1 MEAASPRSAWAHLRR
16 KLDILGCMGT
26 VCFKTRLIGFFLV
39 AALLA
44 GNTLSA
50 QGNKSVLPPFPDT
63 TLFESRRYVE
73 GNDTLSYRLYRSV
86 KAESATEA
94 VPLVVFLHGAGE
106 RGNDNTQQL
115 LHCIRFFLADSVTSR
130 YPFLL
135 LVPQCPNEKRWVN
148 TDWTLPEHQMEEEPT
163 AQMKAVFS
171 LIDCLNGCGVTD
183 ANRVYICGI
192 SMGGFGVWDALQR
205 RPETFAAAIAIC
217 GGGDPAYAE
226 GMKDTPVYIFH
237 GKKDKLVK
245 PIRSE
250 QMYKALRAVGNTK
263 AVFVSYPEA
272 GHLCWDKAFSTP
284 GIFKWLFG
292 HELH

>member
-1 MEAASPRSAWAHLRR
+1 
-16 KLDILGCMGT
+16 MGT
-26 VCFKTRLIGFFLV
+26 VCIKPRLIGFLL
-39 AALLA
+39 AMALLA
-44 GNTLSA
+44 GNHTLSA
-50 QGNKSVLPPFPDT
+50 QGKKNALPTLPDT
-63 TLFESRRYVE
+63 TLFEARMYVE
-73 GNDTLSYRLYRSV
+73 GNDTLPYRLYRSV
-86 KAESATEA
+86 KAESMTEA

-106 RGNDNTQQL
+106 RGNDNTAQL
-115 LHCIRFFLADSVTSR
+115 LHCIRFFLEDSVTAK

-135 LVPQCPNEKRWVN
+135 MVPQCPNEQRWVN

-171 LIDCLNGCGVTD
+171 LIDCFNGCGITD
-183 ANRVYICGI
+183 ADRVYICGI

-217 GGGDPAYAE
+217 GGGDPAYAK

-250 QMYKALRAVGNTK
+250 QMYKALRGVGNTE

-272 GHLCWDKAFSTP
+272 GHLCWDKAFSTS
-284 GIFKWLFG
+284 GIFKWLFS
-292 HELH
+292 HKLQ

>member
-1 MEAASPRSAWAHLRR
+1 MR
-16 KLDILGCMGT
+16 T
-26 VCFKTRLIGFFLV
+26 VGIKTRLIGLFLL

-50 QGNKSVLPPFPDT
+50 QVNMKVLPSFPDT
-63 TLFESRRYVE
+63 ALFEAGRYVE
-73 GNDTLSYRLYRSV
+73 GNDTLPYRLYRSV
-86 KAESATEA
+86 KAESTTEA

-106 RGNDNTQQL
+106 RGNDNVEQL
-115 LHCIRFFLADSVTSR
+115 RHCIRFFLEDSVTTQ

-135 LVPQCPNEKRWVN
+135 LVPQCPMEQRWVN
-148 TDWTLPEHQMEEEPT
+148 TDWTLPEHQMEEAPT

-183 ANRVYICGI
+183 ANRVYVCGI

-245 PIRSE
+245 PMRSE
-250 QMYKALRAVGNTK
+250 QMYKALRAVGNKK

-284 GIFKWLFG
+284 GLFKWLFSNQ
-292 HELH
+292 LDSRF